1 MPRAFS
7 MPRTASH
14 WPKWPETSSAP
25 RPSARAARKGSQP
38 GPAGS
43 DQAARA
49 WNCGTVTVSIRV
61 RPKLSA
67 MARRMRRRSSGGIVG
82 EDQPEV
88 ALDAAAQV
96 GNDGDRGAQ
105 EGRARSASR
114 AR

>member
-25 RPSARAARKGSQP
+25 LPSARAVRNGSQP

-43 DQAARA
+43 DQAARP
-49 WNCGTVTVSIRV
+49 WNCGTVTVSSSV

-67 MARRMRRRSSGGIVG
+67 MARRMRARSTGGISG
-82 EDQPEV
+82 KIICR
-88 ALDAAAQV
+88 LFST
-96 GNDGDRGAQ
+96 
-105 EGRARSASR
+105 RARRLGTSATAARRTADPSASR